1 MTPQIMIHDCTT
13 GESYL
18 RDMTADEIAQ
28 QELDLLIPKVC
39 DDLAG

>member
-1 MTPQIMIHDCTT
+1 MTPQIMIYDFNT
-13 GESYL
+13 GEEYL

-39 DDLAG
+39 DALES

>member
-1 MTPQIMIHDCTT
+1 MTPQIMVHDFNT

-18 RDMTADEIAQ
+18 RDMTEEEIAQ

-39 DDLAG
+39 DDLAS

>member
-1 MTPQIMIHDCTT
+1 MTPQVMIYDFNT

-18 RDMTADEIAQ
+18 RNMTEEEIAQ

-39 DDLAG
+39 DDLAS